1 MQKETKSEKNGKLS
15 SKDIIGSRYEK
26 SIYKSEQ
33 ESQTLWQGKFQ
44 INTPTSLFLSSTMIR

>member
-1 MQKETKSEKNGKLS
+1 MQEETKSEKNGKLS

-44 INTPTSLFLSSTMIR
+44 INIPSSLFYYDQII

>member
-1 MQKETKSEKNGKLS
+1 MQEETKSENGKLS
-15 SKDIIGSRYEK
+15 SKDIIGSCYEK

-44 INTPTSLFLSSTMIR
+44 INTPSSLFYYDQIV